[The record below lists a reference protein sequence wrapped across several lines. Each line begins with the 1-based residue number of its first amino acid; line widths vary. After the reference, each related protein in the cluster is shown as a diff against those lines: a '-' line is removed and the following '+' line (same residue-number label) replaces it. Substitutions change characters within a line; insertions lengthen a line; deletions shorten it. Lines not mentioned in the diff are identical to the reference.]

1 MGHFL
6 YSSEVAIGASAGMG
20 AVKTDKS
27 LLEMAAEWGLRGR
40 APAKEAS

>member
-1 MGHFL
+1 MIFL

-20 AVKTDKS
+20 DVKTEKS
-27 LLEMAAEWGLRGR
+27 LLEMAAEWGLQGK